1 MTIERGALVWRS
13 SDERHTVILEYP
25 AFEKMRQL
33 AAQHFPNEVGTALVG
48 CYSDDGFIATIKD
61 LAPLAED
68 SHSSRR
74 FFVRG
79 VQALAQYFTRV
90 FKQSNGL
97 IHYVGDWHSHPN
109 SEATPSATDDANQS
123 AVSADLTT
131 ECAESILIILGG
143 HAGEPEEIRA
153 YVYSRLHGRVD
164 LARSNIA
171 AAHLPPRPSDGVQ

>member
-1 MTIERGALVWRS
+1 MTIKRGALAWRS

-25 AFEKMRQL
+25 ALEKMRQL
-33 AAQHFPNEVGTALVG
+33 AAQYFPNEVGTALVG

-68 SHSSRR
+68 SHGSHRY
-74 FFVRG
+74 FVRG
-79 VQALAQYFTRV
+79 VKALAQYFTRV

-97 IHYVGDWHSHPN
+97 MHSVGDWHSHPM
-109 SEATPSATDDANQS
+109 SGATPSATDDENQS

-143 HAGEPEEIRA
+143 HTAEFAEIRA
-153 YVYSRLHGRVD
+153 YVYSRMHGRVD
-164 LARSNIA
+164 LARFDMGV
-171 AAHLPPRPSDGVQ
+171 AHPPPRPSDGVQ